1 MKYSIIAVILAANIF
16 LACKK
21 ERTCSCTTTETGTST
36 TTAALTFSTPL
47 GSFPVVDTSITVP
60 YGDVFN
66 FERKYQKSTRRQ
78 AKLNCA
84 SYTEPFKDR
93 IVNEAPPLQL
103 VTEIKGTRE
112 VSCDLK

>member
-1 MKYSIIAVILAANIF
+1 MKYSAILLLITANLF

-21 ERTCSCTTTETGTST
+21 DRICSCTSKETGTST

-47 GSFPVVDTSITVP
+47 GSFPVVDTSITAP

-66 FERKYQKSTRRQ
+66 YERKYQKVTRRQ
-78 AKLNCA
+78 AKNNCV
-84 SYTEPFKDR
+84 SYTEPFKDK

-103 VTEIKGTRE
+103 TTEIKGTRE
-112 VSCDLK
+112 VSCELK